1 MGDPVFI
8 QGMRRSGT
16 TILFDLLYEDPSLT
30 CFYEPLAAGRPSY
43 GGGSGL
49 RDIDFFAGLREL
61 RKDFAADHP
70 ELEDVSHLNYGAP
83 RDWRLEFERD
93 LPEVIRAYLRFLFA
107 QGDAVAI
114 KCTRM
119 ARKLP
124 ALADIAPRSRL
135 LHVVRDPRAVTVSY
149 LFGHGHRRRE
159 ELSDPVRFF
168 GDAGDWSQWSSHAFS
183 EYLLAGIDL
192 PSPVRDFERILLVW
206 RDAIEETLR
215 GAQEAFGERAMLVR
229 HEDLRARPVATIG
242 SVYDFLGRPLPPA
255 VARLAAEAVRA
266 DQEIVAPDDRRWA
279 EAYDRLG
286 MRDTVRAAGYPA

>member
-1 MGDPVFI
+1 M
-8 QGMRRSGT
+8 
-16 TILFDLLYEDPSLT
+16 LLR
-30 CFYEPLAAGRPSY
+30 AAGAGQAVV

-49 RDIDFFAGLREL
+49 RDIDFFADLREL
-61 RKDFAADHP
+61 RKEFAADHP
-70 ELEDVSHLNYGAP
+70 ELEDVSHLNHGAP
-83 RDWRLEFERD
+83 RDWRLEFERE
-93 LPEVIRAYLRFLFA
+93 LPEVIRRLPAVSFA

-119 ARKLP
+119 AGKLP
-124 ALADIAPRSRL
+124 ALAASTPRSRL

-149 LFGHGHRRRE
+149 LFGRAPAPGRA
-159 ELSDPVRFF
+159 LGPVRSSATPVTGASGRAARSASTSSPASTFR
-168 GDAGDWSQWSSHAFS
+168 AGPRLRAHPARV
-183 EYLLAGIDL
+183 AG
-192 PSPVRDFERILLVW
+192 RD
-206 RDAIEETLR
+206 R
-215 GAQEAFGERAMLVR
+215 GNPPRRQEAFGERAMLVR